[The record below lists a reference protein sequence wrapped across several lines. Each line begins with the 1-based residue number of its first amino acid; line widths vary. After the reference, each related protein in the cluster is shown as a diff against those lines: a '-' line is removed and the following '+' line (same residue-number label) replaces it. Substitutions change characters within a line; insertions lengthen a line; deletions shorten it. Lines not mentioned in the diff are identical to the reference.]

1 MDKNEWSIAEA
12 RLHLSEVI
20 KRAKVCPQIL
30 ENRNK
35 PVGAIIDSQTLERLQ
50 GKVPQTQGAQLV
62 QRLAALL
69 AQDSE
74 DVSLPSPLKSM
85 PSDPFEPEDL

>member
-20 KRAKVCPQIL
+20 KRAKVSPQIL

-35 PVGAIIDSQTLERLQ
+35 PVGAIVDFQTLERLQ
-50 GKVPQTQGAQLV
+50 GKVVQTHGARLV
-62 QRLAALL
+62 QRLVALI
-69 AQDSE
+69 AQDGE
-74 DVSLPSPLKSM
+74 DISLPPPLKSG
-85 PSDPFEPEDL
+85 PRDPFEQGDL